1 MPGTSEKRARIE
13 QETSEKRARSER
25 ETSEKRA
32 RSLGAL
38 AQFPA
43 YQQSASLRPSQHIYS
58 LSGPHNSRH
67 RRAAGCTAQVSA
79 KFVANPH
86 ARAIPI
92 RRVRR
97 LATARRTSFLRS
109 RIPPASATR
118 TRVTCAAGPAI
129 AAPSGNTVRVTA
141 HEPGRRPARRAS
153 SFPRLGGGRR
163 QDSDGADPRHS
174 RRDSETLRPGGGSKP
189 DQEARARV
197 RAGPST
203 RIADLT
209 GPLSAGPAVRPST

>member
-129 AAPSGNTVRVTA
+129 AAPSGTPSESQRTSRGGGPPGALQVSRDSEVAGGRTRMGPIRVTA
-141 HEPGRRPARRAS
+141 GVTRRRSGPAAGPSRIKRLGPESGPG
-153 SFPRLGGGRR
+153 PRLG
-163 QDSDGADPRHS
+163 
-174 RRDSETLRPGGGSKP
+174 
-189 DQEARARV
+189 
-197 RAGPST
+197 
-203 RIADLT
+203 
-209 GPLSAGPAVRPST
+209 

>member
-43 YQQSASLRPSQHIYS
+43 YQQSAPLRPSQRICS
-58 LSGPHNSRH
+58 LSGRIQPTQASRGMH
-67 RRAAGCTAQVSA
+67 CAGQR
-79 KFVANPH
+79 N
-86 ARAIPI
+86 I
-92 RRVRR
+92 RRESSCTQTRDRTPHIPSPQPHPAGVCDSDARHVR
-97 LATARRTSFLRS
+97 
-109 RIPPASATR
+109 
-118 TRVTCAAGPAI
+118 CGPGDRGAV
-129 AAPSGNTVRVTA
+129 GNTVRVTA